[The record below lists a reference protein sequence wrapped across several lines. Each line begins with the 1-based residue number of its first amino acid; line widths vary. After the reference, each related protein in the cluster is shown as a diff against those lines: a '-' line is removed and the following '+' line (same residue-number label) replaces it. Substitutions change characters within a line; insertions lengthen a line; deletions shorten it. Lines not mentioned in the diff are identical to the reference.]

1 MSRMISMRTPPMM
14 RHETNRRAKVLILV
28 SEYPLGSLQL
38 PMLRH
43 PERSRFSGGARDLA
57 RIESGVKTNA
67 KSFRE
72 SEAFYV

>member
-1 MSRMISMRTPPMM
+1 MRDETKYREKQPMM
-14 RHETNRRAKVLILV
+14 RHEAKCRAKLPIMRDETRCRVK
-28 SEYPLGSLQL
+28 L
-38 PMLRH
+38 PMMRH